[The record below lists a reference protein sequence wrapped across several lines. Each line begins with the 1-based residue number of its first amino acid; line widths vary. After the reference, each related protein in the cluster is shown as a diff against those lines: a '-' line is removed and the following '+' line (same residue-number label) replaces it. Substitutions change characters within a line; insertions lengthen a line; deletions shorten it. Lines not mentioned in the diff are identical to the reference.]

1 MTPGMGPVR
10 RMGRSAAK
18 GSGTTSSTR
27 AIERALRRHLSRAG
41 GSAVEQR
48 ASRAAARLSDSA
60 WRSGLAEVAYAWA
73 DTPLGRLL
81 VAVSRRGVVRIS
93 YPGED
98 RTGALDE
105 LARVITPRI
114 VESAP
119 ATDELR
125 RELDEY
131 FDGRRHSFDLKVDL
145 SPVHGFSRRVLQ
157 AAARIPFGSV
167 RTYREVATTAG
178 SPAATRAAGNAL
190 GANPVPIV
198 VPCHRVVRTGGR
210 LGGYAGG
217 LDRKERLL
225 RLEGALPPQPA

>member
-1 MTPGMGPVR
+1 MTNETNTA
-10 RMGRSAAK
+10 SL
-18 GSGTTSSTR
+18 
-27 AIERALRRHLSRAG
+27 ERALRRAAAG
-41 GSAVEQR
+41 SPAIEEGSA
-48 ASRAAARLSDSA
+48 RAAARLTESA
-60 WRSGLAEVAYAWA
+60 WRLGLADVAYWWA

-81 VAVSRRGVVRIS
+81 VAVSPRGLVRVS
-93 YPGED
+93 FPEED
-98 RTGALDE
+98 HGRTVDE
-105 LARVITPRI
+105 LARAVSPRV

-119 ATDELR
+119 ATDEVR

-131 FDGRRHSFDLKVDL
+131 FEGARRSFDLKVDL
-145 SPVHGFSRRVLQ
+145 SPVRGFSRRVLQ

-178 SPAATRAAGNAL
+178 SPGATRAAGNAL

-198 VPCHRVVRTGGR
+198 VPCHRVVRTGGG

-225 RLEGALPPQPA
+225 RLEGALSSNG